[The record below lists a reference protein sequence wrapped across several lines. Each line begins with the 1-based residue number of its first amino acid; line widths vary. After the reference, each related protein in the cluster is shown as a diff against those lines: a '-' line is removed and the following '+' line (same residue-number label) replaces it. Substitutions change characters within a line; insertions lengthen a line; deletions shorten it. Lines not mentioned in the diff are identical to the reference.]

1 MASSTR
7 TPASLS
13 ELFRSITKPPTRQL
27 PNTTSDFI
35 MMALIL
41 SCVLLH
47 ASPLCAAM
55 KRAADGDD
63 PNCGRSQRH
72 CPGCGNVRAGGNNSS
87 SASALAA
94 STLVAELSDVLPAN
108 AVNVP
113 LLDNE
118 CAGTGSAS
126 SGSSK
131 GSGKGSGSY
140 ISRFFASRRPGG
152 RDGGS
157 ADDVTNASNSRT
169 RPADHLISSPFSAE
183 QLTIIFRSLAIA
195 AQSVQSAASHSREA
209 ASQACDASQ
218 ALPSCSN
225 CSWHKG
231 KAKGFEKGWGKG
243 KDEGE
248 GTGFAKGWETGNAE
262 GKGKGFNK
270 GWEKGWDEGRGKGF
284 AKGWAK
290 GSRDLMTLVNQVSM
304 DTQDDYSVD
313 SAHGDYGDDGL

>member
-1 MASSTR
+1 
-7 TPASLS
+7 
-13 ELFRSITKPPTRQL
+13 
-27 PNTTSDFI
+27 
-35 MMALIL
+35 MALIL

-55 KRAADGDD
+55 KRAADVDD

-72 CPGCGNVRAGGNNSS
+72 CPGCGNARAGGNNSS

-94 STLVAELSDVLPAN
+94 STLVAELSDILPAN
-108 AVNVP
+108 AVTVNVP
-113 LLDNE
+113 LLDEE

-126 SGSSK
+126 SGSRK

-140 ISRFFASRRPGG
+140 ISRPGG

-183 QLTIIFRSLAIA
+183 QLTIILRSLAIA

-209 ASQACDASQ
+209 ASQAREASQ

-248 GTGFAKGWETGNAE
+248 GKGFAKGWETGNAE

-270 GWEKGWDEGRGKGF
+270 GWQKGCDEGKGKGF

-290 GSRDLMTLVNQVSM
+290 GRTEMMTLVNQISM
-304 DTQDDYSVD
+304 ATHDDYAVD
-313 SAHGDYGDDGL
+313 SAHGDYGDDELCAKLAQQALQ